1 MTLSVSQNYLHNDE
15 LMTLNGLENIK
26 YLHRQNDTDLETH
39 LANMNGLDKIEILL
53 KSH

>member
-1 MTLSVSQNYLHNDE
+1 MTLCTSQNDLRNDE
-15 LMTLNGLENIK
+15 LMTSNGLENTK

-39 LANMNGLDKIEILL
+39 LANMNGLDKIEILF

>member
-1 MTLSVSQNYLHNDE
+1 MTLS
-15 LMTLNGLENIK
+15 GLENTK
-26 YLHRQNDTDLETH
+26 YLQRQNDTDLETH